1 MGVILTLRNTLML
14 SLLLGL
20 TWIVILVPPGQQVSP
35 AQQYLGVCLN
45 SSTGLYILS
54 TEEDQVFH
62 IKLQTSIVVYSVI
75 LNTEVRTGIKDRISN
90 INKNLAREKDA
101 MVSIWRQSTVLVF
114 FKYFL
119 GSHESYL
126 PDEAIIQNVQ
136 TVGSKHCS
144 ERRNYIFVI
153 INEIYWHR
161 K

>member
-54 TEEDQVFH
+54 TKEDQVYH

-101 MVSIWRQSTVLVF
+101 MVSI
-114 FKYFL
+114 
-119 GSHESYL
+119 
-126 PDEAIIQNVQ
+126 
-136 TVGSKHCS
+136 
-144 ERRNYIFVI
+144 
-153 INEIYWHR
+153 
-161 K
+161 